1 MSEEGDLHK
10 KFESP
15 KPVAVG
21 DLRDV
26 VIESQGGQGDGIAKI
41 DGFILFVKGAKRGE
55 RCKVR
60 ITEVKRTFAT
70 GEKVSRSDTEE
81 SADDDVE
88 GSRSGP
94 SG

>member
-26 VIESQGGQGDGIAKI
+26 TIESQGGQGDGIAKI

-60 ITEVKRTFAT
+60 ITDVKRTFAT
-70 GEKVSRSDTEE
+70 AERVRHSDVEE
-81 SADDDVE
+81 RTDDDIE
-88 GSRSGP
+88 GQKGGP